1 MRVYYIRHG
10 QSEGNISNRH
20 HAWSQVSLTEKGKQ
34 DAAMAGRLLRNVKF
48 DKVYTSDLIR
58 TIQTQKIALPEV
70 ESEALYMLREVNV
83 GNLLGRLVED
93 CVAEYGE
100 SYFANRDVTN
110 FAPYGG
116 ESREMLQQ
124 RIRKFL
130 TMMEQ
135 SDYETVA
142 VFGHGTYIQNMV
154 DVVTGQNHDKKQFP
168 CHNGSVTVL
177 EYVDGYWRILA
188 WNCTEFT

>member
-1 MRVYYIRHG
+1 MKVYYIRHG
-10 QSEGNISNRH
+10 QSEGNISDCH
-20 HAWSQVSLTEKGKQ
+20 HAWSQVSLTEQGKQ

-58 TIQTQKIALPEV
+58 TIQTRKIALPEV
-70 ESEALYMLREVNV
+70 ESEALFLLREVNV
-83 GNLLGRLVED
+83 GNLLGRRVGD
-93 CVAEYGE
+93 CAAEYGE
-100 SYFANRDVTN
+100 SYFANRAETN

-124 RIRKFL
+124 RIREFL

-135 SDYETVA
+135 SDCETVA

-154 DVVTGQNHDKKQFP
+154 DVVTGQVHDKKKFP

-177 EYVDGYWRILA
+177 EFKDGYWRVLA
-188 WNCTEFT
+188 WNCREFA